1 MENNY
6 RVSSSP
12 HFRSPLTTGQVKISY
27 RIGRKTYKASGVIYR
42 VGSQSKLYASGTFG
56 GEPFVIAVE

>member
-1 MENNY
+1 MC
-6 RVSSSP
+6 SSD
-12 HFRSPLTTGQVKISY
+12 LTTGQVKISY
-27 RIGRKTYKASGVIYR
+27 RINRKTYKATGVIYR